1 MSGTSIGNRF
11 VQPLQQILSPEGIP
25 WVGAQAFFYATGT
38 GTLQNTYADVLC
50 TVPNP
55 NPVLTNSAGFW
66 PQIFMIP
73 APAYRVRVEDPAGG
87 VIYDVDPVSGVPT
100 TGYGSYI
107 PGYVP
112 PGAIMPFAGGTPP
125 SGWLFC
131 DGSEVSRTVFT
142 ALFSVIGGTFGSGD
156 GSTTFNLPDL
166 RGSVVVGKDNM
177 GGVAAG
183 RITAGNSGVDGA
195 TLGAMGG
202 SELLQSHDH
211 ALTDPGHDHSV
222 DDHHHEFSTSTHG
235 PPIAEPITGTE
246 VFMPG
251 GGLPAAFPHIDKTDP
266 ASGGLVSNTTGIV
279 IDPFG
284 GGSSQN
290 IPPSLICLYII
301 FGG

>member
-11 VQPLQQILSPEGIP
+11 VQPLQQILDPTGVP
-25 WVGAQAFFYATGT
+25 YVGASCTFYATGT

-50 TVPNP
+50 TIPNP

-73 APAYRVRVEDPAGG
+73 SPAYRVRVEDPAGG

-131 DGSEVSRTVFT
+131 DGSEVSRTVFAT
-142 ALFSVIGGTFGSGD
+142 LFSVIGGTFGSGD

-183 RITAGNSGVDGA
+183 RITSGNSGVDGA
-195 TLGAMGG
+195 TMGSMGG
-202 SELLQSHDH
+202 SELIQSHNH
-211 ALTDPGHDHSV
+211 TLTDPGHNHTDAGHKH
-222 DDHHHEFSTSTHG
+222 DMA
-235 PPIAEPITGTE
+235 PPDAISYPITGGGLQ
-246 VFMPG
+246 G
-251 GGLPAAFPHIDKTDP
+251 GGNYHFDFPQTWVDTGHADIQN
-266 ASGGLVSNTTGIV
+266 NTTGIT
-279 IDPFG
+279 IDAAGG
-284 GGSSQN
+284 GGSQN
-290 IPPSLICLYII
+290 VQPSMICLYII
-301 FGG
+301 FSG